1 MGQSRLSLIIIF
13 VLLFI
18 LLRFNRRSSAIPLR
32 YYSVLFAVP
41 IVLCMFQ
48 NMPSIFL
55 NYNLFRY
62 RNDFFV
68 ITVLVTAVFIAIYT
82 PVILTRLRRIL
93 RDLKKSRSTLRCSIK
108 SFLYFLSDSF
118 LNIISVSTIML
129 LIYIQLS
136 ISLFSV
142 EKGADNI
149 SAGSNSDL
157 AVCAAI
163 IAACATLYNVQR
175 TLKQESTKNRQA
187 WITSVRFET
196 ANLIAAVDKI
206 KLYERHN
213 MDGHFDAERR
223 ERLFDSM
230 IDSCTKLRML
240 INPND
245 AVAPMLTVQLDAIAN
260 YYNENFNDEANYID
274 QIENVNL
281 RESFMPWVLVLL
293 KVEWERVKAILESRE
308 EVIEG
313 YYSRD
318 VYEEWSETDFQNY
331 SINNDGLFFINARL
345 HNVLPEGEEERNQVL
360 GHAFP
365 GFHFN
370 NATKSKLLPIRNS
383 L

>member
-32 YYSVLFAVP
+32 YYPVLFAVP

-108 SFLYFLSDSF
+108 SFLCFLSDSF

-206 KLYERHN
+206 KLYERHHN
-213 MDGHFDAERR
+213 QNGYRDGGKR
-223 ERLFDSM
+223 EKLLDSM
-230 IDSCTKLRML
+230 IESCTKLRML

-245 AVAPMLTVQLDAIAN
+245 AVAPMLTAQLDAIAN
-260 YYNENFNDEANYID
+260 YYNENFNDEANYINH
-274 QIENVNL
+274 IENVNL
-281 RESFMPWVLVLL
+281 RKSFMPWVLVLL

-308 EVIEG
+308 EIREG
-313 YYSRD
+313 YYSKG
-318 VYEEWSETDFQNY
+318 VYEEQWNVFKLREYGVNVENEGDIIVLTSLYT
-331 SINNDGLFFINARL
+331 LFS
-345 HNVLPEGEEERNQVL
+345 
-360 GHAFP
+360 
-365 GFHFN
+365 GFNFN
-370 NATKSKLLPIRNS
+370 NEVKESIVNNLKIFHIQIMNEN
-383 L
+383 